1 MPDRSGNIARLI
13 PADVMAETWA
23 AQRMLERTRG
33 KAGPVIIIG
42 IWALGCPDARHRS
55 CS

>member
-1 MPDRSGNIARLI
+1 
-13 PADVMAETWA
+13 MAETRA

-42 IWALGCPDARHRS
+42 IWALE
-55 CS
+55 